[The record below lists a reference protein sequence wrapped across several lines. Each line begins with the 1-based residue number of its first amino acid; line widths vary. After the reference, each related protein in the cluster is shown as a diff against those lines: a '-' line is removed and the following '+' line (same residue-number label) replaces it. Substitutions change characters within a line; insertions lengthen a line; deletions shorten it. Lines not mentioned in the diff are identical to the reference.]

1 MSSRLCLLTRNL
13 CLSSNAKQLLP
24 RSGCAKVLQ
33 SRGYCQG
40 ALQTNSA
47 NQALDCRAARW
58 KVKWSSQAT
67 IPKKLCK
74 RDSSKKHAAKQVL
87 LPRFLSQ
94 PLSGGGEVDHYA
106 SINCITPSWSNYP
119 ARTYCPAQS
128 NLPNCMPNKEPEPPY
143 TADGRNPSRTTKR
156 IYVGD

>member
-1 MSSRLCLLTRNL
+1 MCRPFLLLPDGCISGWTIISSRLCLLTRNL

-47 NQALDCRAARW
+47 NQALDCTAACW
-58 KVKWSSQAT
+58 KVNWSSQAT

-74 RDSSKKHAAKQVL
+74 RDSSKKHAAKQYL
-87 LPRFLSQ
+87 TRRCLQDFFPKLPISMQFQQRVPAIPPSTRRVRF
-94 PLSGGGEVDHYA
+94 
-106 SINCITPSWSNYP
+106 
-119 ARTYCPAQS
+119 
-128 NLPNCMPNKEPEPPY
+128 
-143 TADGRNPSRTTKR
+143 
-156 IYVGD
+156 